1 MRITPLSYLSFL
13 FLIFALSCSSE
24 DPPPPPPETES
35 ENLNEMLQFAP
46 ISWIN
51 LNESE
56 IDTLLIPD
64 SKIHVN
70 RYSDDLT
77 VESGR
82 PTQVKVF
89 GDYLVTLEYLSP
101 YVIVL
106 DKEGKPKK
114 KIEGD
119 FQRPASIMSDNNAL
133 YIYDDDL
140 KEIHEYNSEFEFQ
153 SSFPFE
159 HPYYTQGSVL
169 MNKSHFA
176 YQNEE
181 ASGFRVSDT
190 ERKLLTVASKEIPD
204 STLFEAL
211 PRIVPAGKHP
221 GGFNNL
227 LFSMNSKNEI
237 AAAYPAL
244 PFLFIYR
251 DFEHNHNIILQSDQF
266 KTIENPSLNPFE
278 PEFGEA
284 VRVNSLMNYI
294 YLREDGD
301 ILLFSFQLLHH
312 LKNSS
317 DDGYSH
323 HRSYALFRGDTG
335 EQIESVSS
343 MDEIPDEPNRIF
355 TTGMRTLFELNLP
368 D

>member
-1 MRITPLSYLSFL
+1 MKIKSYRYLSLL
-13 FLIFALSCSSE
+13 FLMIALSCSRE
-24 DPPPPPPETES
+24 DPPPPPETES
-35 ENLNEMLQFAP
+35 ESLNEMLQGAP

-51 LNESE
+51 LDSSE

-64 SKIHVN
+64 SKIFLN
-70 RYSDDLT
+70 RFSDDLT
-77 VESGR
+77 IEIGR
-82 PTQVKVF
+82 PSMVKVF

-101 YVIVL
+101 DVVVI
-106 DKEGKPKK
+106 DKEGKPFK

-119 FQRPASIMSDNNAL
+119 FQRPASLMSDGDSL
-133 YIYDDDL
+133 YIYDDGL
-140 KEIHEYNSEFEFQ
+140 KKIHIYNSEFEFQ

-169 MNKSHFA
+169 MNKNHLA
-176 YQNEE
+176 YQHDE
-181 ASGFRVSDT
+181 ASGFRVSETD
-190 ERKLLTVASKEIPD
+190 RKLLALASKEKPD
-204 STLFEAL
+204 STLFEAF
-211 PRIVPAGKHP
+211 PRIVPSGKQP

-227 LFSMNSKNEI
+227 LFSMNSNNEI

-251 DFEHNHNIILQSDQF
+251 DFEHHRNIILQSEKF
-266 KTIENPSLNPFE
+266 STVENPSLSPFE
-278 PEFGEA
+278 PEFGQA
-284 VRVNSLMNYI
+284 VRVNSLMNNI
-294 YLREDGD
+294 YLKEDGD

-317 DDGYSH
+317 GDGYSH

-343 MDEIPDEPNRIF
+343 MDEFPDEPNRIF
-355 TTGMRTLFELNLP
+355 TTGMSTLFELDLP

>member
-1 MRITPLSYLSFL
+1 MKNISFRYLSLLL
-13 FLIFALSCSSE
+13 FIIALSCSRE
-24 DPPPPPPETES
+24 DPPSPPPETES
-35 ENLNEMLQFAP
+35 ETLNRMLQGAP

-51 LNESE
+51 LNKSE

-64 SKIHVN
+64 SKIFVN
-70 RYSDDLT
+70 RFSDGLN
-77 VESGR
+77 VEIGR
-82 PTQVKVF
+82 PSMVKVF

-101 YVIVL
+101 DVIVIN
-106 DKEGKPKK
+106 KEGNPVK
-114 KIEGD
+114 KIKGD
-119 FQRPASIMSDNNAL
+119 FQRPASLMTDGDNL
-133 YIYDDDL
+133 YIYDDGM
-140 KEIHEYNSEFEFQ
+140 KKIHVYNSEFEFQ
-153 SSFPFE
+153 SSVPFE

-169 MNKSHFA
+169 MNKNHLA
-176 YQNEE
+176 YQLDE
-181 ASGFRVSDT
+181 ASGFRVSETD
-190 ERKLLTVASKEIPD
+190 RKLLSVASKEKPD

-211 PRIVPAGKHP
+211 PRIVPSGKQP

-227 LFSMNSKNEI
+227 MFSMNTNNEI

-251 DFEHNHNIILQSDQF
+251 DFEHQQNIILQSEQF
-266 KTIENPSLNPFE
+266 GTIENPSLSPFE

-284 VRVNSLMNYI
+284 VRVNSLMNHI
-294 YLREDGD
+294 YLKEDGD

-317 DDGYSH
+317 DEGYSH

-343 MDEIPDEPNRIF
+343 MDEFPDEPNRIF